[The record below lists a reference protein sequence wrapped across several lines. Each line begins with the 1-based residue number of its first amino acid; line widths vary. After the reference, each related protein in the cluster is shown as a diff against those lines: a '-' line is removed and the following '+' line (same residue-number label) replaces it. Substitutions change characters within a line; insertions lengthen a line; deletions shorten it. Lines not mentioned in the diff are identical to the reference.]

1 MFWKRKTKTAPRQ
14 PITTREMFALG
25 MTKEDYYRR
34 QARAVEMAA
43 KYWGIGRKKQIAEL
57 FRLIEADIGETPR
70 QIDCALAFGLTQG
83 RISQL
88 MH

>member
-1 MFWKRKTKTAPRQ
+1 
-14 PITTREMFALG
+14 MFAMG
-25 MTKEDYYRR
+25 MTREDYYRR

-43 KYWGIGRKKQIAEL
+43 QYWGVSRKRQIAEWY
-57 FRLIEADIGETPR
+57 RLIQADIGETPR
-70 QIDCALAFGLTQG
+70 QVDCALAFGLTQG